1 MSFCQRLF
9 STKYNTNIYIY
20 CITVLHLSK
29 RFNVVKEEDHQ
40 QLIDEVI
47 DYQLLPSS
55 DLPQTEEID
64 KYWGEISEMIDIFTN
79 NLRFPFLS
87 KIAKLCL
94 VIPVANADSER
105 MFSMMNKIVTEFRS
119 ELNNNTVSCLMCTK
133 QNRDSDCYDF
143 VPSKEVLQKAKKACV
158 NYNNSLK

>member
-1 MSFCQRLF
+1 MCRFGRGSILQSLQVQHF
-9 STKYNTNIYIY
+9 Y
-20 CITVLHLSK
+20 CKWGFVWC
-29 RFNVVKEEDHQ
+29 EEACKKSHSQ
-40 QLIDEVI
+40 WCIGI